1 MLTPTRLLCVS
12 ASLAALAAGTSS
24 QCEVQKLVPL
34 DSTLGQQTGE
44 AVAIDGNVAVL
55 GAPYDDDFG
64 VISGAAY
71 VYERQAGVWTMAAK
85 LTASDA
91 VADDRFGITVAVD
104 QGVIVIGTRY
114 KQDMGYGT
122 GAAYVFERVGGAWT
136 QTQKLLASDAQV
148 GQFFAH
154 SVAVSGSVIL
164 VGAYLDDELG
174 LGAGAAYVFE
184 RIGGSWIETQ
194 RLTASDG
201 TLDDRFGWAVA
212 ASGDVLFIGA
222 HGNDD
227 LGVQSGAA
235 YVFQREG
242 GLWVEKQKLLPSDP
256 QELARFGYSLDVQDD
271 WALVG
276 CPFFAKGGTNQGAVY
291 AYRLTGG
298 SWTEMQRLTASDGQL
313 DDLFGEQVA
322 LDGALGLVSAWGV
335 DSEGI
340 DAGAAYLFRNVGVSW
355 KEKGKLTPSDVSLND
370 FFGKAVGVSEGT
382 LLLGSPLDDDL
393 GDRVGSAYL
402 FNSTDEN
409 CPDLY
414 AAPVVMRLVLG
425 GTQYF
430 TLLTSTAFA
439 GDVYFMLGSL
449 SGTAPGFTYGGFLLP
464 LNPDAYFNLTLLH
477 PNQPPLTASLGPLDA
492 EGKGAAQLA
501 IPAGLDPAL
510 TGVSV
515 YHAYGILEPATYQL
529 KFTSHPVRLTFL

>member
-1 MLTPTRLLCVS
+1 MLTPTRLLCAC
-12 ASLAALAAGTSS
+12 ASLAALAASASS

-44 AVAIDGNVAVL
+44 AVAIDGNIAVL

-64 VISGAAY
+64 IISGAAY
-71 VYERQAGVWTMAAK
+71 VYERQAGIWTLAAK

-136 QTQKLLASDAQV
+136 ETEKLLASDAQS

-164 VGAYLDDELG
+164 VGAYLDDQLG

-184 RIGGSWIETQ
+184 RAGASWVETQ

-212 ASGDVLFIGA
+212 VSGDVLFIGA
-222 HGNDD
+222 HGNDEV
-227 LGVQSGAA
+227 GVQSGAA
-235 YVFQREG
+235 YMFQREG
-242 GLWVEKQKLLPSDP
+242 DLWVERQKLVPSDP
-256 QELARFGYSLDVQDD
+256 QDLARFGYSLDVQGD

-276 CPFFAKGGTNQGAVY
+276 CPFFAEAGTNVGAVY
-291 AYRLTGG
+291 TYRLTGG
-298 SWTEMQRLTASDGQL
+298 VWTEMQKLTASDGQL

-322 LDGALGLVSAWGV
+322 LDGNIGLVSAWGV

-355 KEKGKLTPSDVSLND
+355 KEKGKLTPSDVALND
-370 FFGKAVGVSEGT
+370 FFGKAVAVSEGT

-402 FNSTDEN
+402 FNSTDDD
-409 CPDLY
+409 CPDFY

-430 TLLTSTAFA
+430 TLLTNSAFA

-449 SGTAPGFTYGGFLLP
+449 SGTAPGFTYGGFVLP
-464 LNPDAYFNLTLLH
+464 LNPDPYFNLTLLH
-477 PNQPPLTASLGPLDA
+477 PNLPPLSASLGLLDVA
-492 EGKGAAQLA
+492 GRGSAQLA

-515 YHAYGILEPATYQL
+515 YHAYGILEPSTYQL